1 MFKAWRWGAHGCYAC
16 FQSGYGATLS
26 QVMSPEAM
34 ESLPEGYRSGFV
46 ALIGRPNVGK
56 STLVNQLVGEKVAI
70 TSPVAQTTRNRLRA
84 IVTTPEAQMVLV
96 DTPGIHKPHH
106 LLGERLVQS
115 ARAAIGEVDLVLLL
129 LEGCEPPGR
138 GDAFIVEL
146 LRQQDLPVLVALNKW
161 DLVAEQQQDPAEEAY
176 RQLLADSAWPLI
188 PCSAISGEG
197 CNGLVEALVGHL
209 PLGPQLYPAEMVC
222 DQPERVLLAE
232 LIREQVLMHT
242 REEVP
247 HSVAVSIDRV
257 EEMPVANGRPGRQ
270 GRTAV
275 LATVLVERKSQK
287 GILIG
292 KGGSMLKTIGQG
304 ARLQMQTL
312 IDGPVYLE
320 LFVKVVP
327 DWRSKPARLAEL
339 GYEGK

>member
-1 MFKAWRWGAHGCYAC
+1 M
-16 FQSGYGATLS
+16 QS
-26 QVMSPEAM
+26 SP
-34 ESLPEGYRSGFV
+34 LPENHRSGFI

-56 STLVNQLVGEKVAI
+56 STLVNQLVGDKVAI

-84 IVTTPEAQMVLV
+84 ILTTPEAQLILV

-115 ARAAIGEVDLVLLL
+115 ARAAIGEVDQVLLL
-129 LEGCEPPGR
+129 LEGHQPPGR
-138 GDAFIVEL
+138 GDAFIVNL
-146 LRQQDLPVLVALNKW
+146 LRQQRLPVQVVLNKW
-161 DLVAEQQQDPAEEAY
+161 DLVPVDCKPEADSAY
-176 RQLLADSAWPLI
+176 RELLADTEWPVHH
-188 PCSAISGEG
+188 CSALDGAGCPELVSAVSALMPEG
-197 CNGLVEALVGHL
+197 
-209 PLGPQLYPAEMVC
+209 PRLYPPEMVS
-222 DQPERVLLAE
+222 DQPERLLMAE

-257 EEMPVANGRPGRQ
+257 EEMPAHGKSKP
-270 GRTAV
+270 RTAV

-292 KGGSMLKTIGQG
+292 KGGTMLKTIGQG

-327 DWRSKPARLAEL
+327 DWRSKPQRLAEL
-339 GYEGK
+339 GYAEERV

>member
-1 MFKAWRWGAHGCYAC
+1 MARALTAQTWLMV
-16 FQSGYGATLS
+16 SIPNSET
-26 QVMSPEAM
+26 
-34 ESLPEGYRSGFV
+34 YRSGFI

-56 STLVNQLVGEKVAI
+56 STLVNQLLGEKVAI

-84 IVTTPEAQMVLV
+84 ILTTPAAQMVLV

-129 LEGCEPPGR
+129 LEGCERPGR
-138 GDAFIVEL
+138 GDAFIVNL
-146 LRQQDLPVLVALNKW
+146 LRQQPLPVFVALNKW
-161 DLVAEQQQDPAEEAY
+161 DKVAPDHQEQAEMAY
-176 RQLLADSAWPLI
+176 SELLDGTDWPLHR
-188 PCSAISGEG
+188 CSALSGAG
-197 CNGLVEALVGHL
+197 CSELTNGMTEAL
-209 PLGPQLYPAEMVC
+209 PAGPQLYPPDMVC
-222 DQPERVLLAE
+222 DQPERVLLGE
-232 LIREQVLMHT
+232 LIREQVLLHT

-247 HSVAVSIDRV
+247 HSVAVTIDRV
-257 EEMPVANGRPGRQ
+257 EEMPPAGKQRTS
-270 GRTAV
+270 RTAV
-275 LATVLVERKSQK
+275 LATVFVERKSQK

-292 KGGSMLKTIGQG
+292 KGGAMLKTIGQG

-327 DWRSKPARLAEL
+327 DWRSKPQRLNEL
-339 GYEGK
+339 GYGSDL

>member
-1 MFKAWRWGAHGCYAC
+1 M
-16 FQSGYGATLS
+16 
-26 QVMSPEAM
+26 V
-34 ESLPEGYRSGFV
+34 ESASRSFTSNTPEGFRSGFV

-56 STLVNQLVGEKVAI
+56 STLVNQLMGDKIAI

-84 IVTTPEAQMVLV
+84 ILTTDEAQLILV

-106 LLGERLVQS
+106 LLGERLVRS
-115 ARAAIGEVDLVLLL
+115 ARSAIGEVDQVLLL
-129 LEGCEPPGR
+129 LEGNEAPGR
-138 GDAFIVEL
+138 GDAFIVQL
-146 LRQQDLPVLVALNKW
+146 LRQQPLPVQVLLNKW
-161 DLVAEQQQDPAEEAY
+161 DLVPLEQKDAADAAY
-176 RQLLADSAWPLI
+176 RELLGETDWPVHR
-188 PCSAISGEG
+188 CSALSGDG
-197 CNGLVEALVGHL
+197 CPELVKAMSSLMPE
-209 PLGPQLYPAEMVC
+209 GPQLYPSDMVS
-222 DQPERVLLAE
+222 DQPERLLMGE
-232 LIREQVLMHT
+232 LIREQVLLNT

-247 HSVAVSIDRV
+247 HSVAVSIDRI
-257 EEMPVANGRPGRQ
+257 EEIPAKGKGN

-339 GYEGK
+339 GYVGD

>member
-1 MFKAWRWGAHGCYAC
+1 MGRLQA
-16 FQSGYGATLS
+16 SGDAEDMDAVSTSLS
-26 QVMSPEAM
+26 
-34 ESLPEGYRSGFV
+34 EGYRSGFV

-56 STLVNQLVGEKVAI
+56 STLVNQLVGDKVAI

-84 IVTTPEAQMVLV
+84 ILTTPDAQLILV

-115 ARAAIGEVDLVLLL
+115 ARSALGEVDQVLLL

-138 GDAFIVEL
+138 GDAFIVNL
-146 LRQQDLPVLVALNKW
+146 LRQQHLPVQVVLNKW
-161 DLVAEQQQDPAEEAY
+161 DMVAVDRKPEADAAY
-176 RQLLADSAWPLI
+176 RELLEETDWPVHH
-188 PCSAISGEG
+188 CSALNGAGCPELVDAVSGLMPE
-197 CNGLVEALVGHL
+197 
-209 PLGPQLYPAEMVC
+209 GPQLYPPDMVS
-222 DQPERVLLAE
+222 DQPEKLLMAE
-232 LIREQVLMHT
+232 LIREQVLMNT

-257 EEMPVANGRPGRQ
+257 ENMPAQGRGRA
-270 GRTAV
+270 RTAV

-292 KGGSMLKTIGQG
+292 KGGAMLKTIGQG

-327 DWRSKPARLAEL
+327 DWRSKPQRLNEL
-339 GYEGK
+339 GYRDDGL

>member
-1 MFKAWRWGAHGCYAC
+1 M
-16 FQSGYGATLS
+16 LS
-26 QVMSPEAM
+26 TP
-34 ESLPEGYRSGFV
+34 LPEDYRSGFV

-84 IVTTPEAQMVLV
+84 ILTTEVAQMVLV

-106 LLGERLVQS
+106 LLGERLVKS
-115 ARAAIGEVDLVLLL
+115 ARSAIGEVDLVVLL
-129 LEGCEPPGR
+129 LEGCERPGR
-138 GDAFIVEL
+138 GDAFIVNL
-146 LRQQDLPVLVALNKW
+146 LRQQSLPVLVALNKW
-161 DLVAEQQQDPAEEAY
+161 DKVAPEHEAAAEEAY
-176 RQLLADSAWPLI
+176 AELLENTGWPVHR
-188 PCSAISGEG
+188 CSALSGDG
-197 CNGLVEALVGHL
+197 CPDLTAEMAAQL
-209 PLGPQLYPAEMVC
+209 PPGPQLYPPDMVC
-222 DQPERVLLAE
+222 DQPERILLGE
-232 LIREQVLMHT
+232 LIREQVLLHT

-247 HSVAVSIDRV
+247 HSVAVTIDRV
-257 EEMPVANGRPGRQ
+257 EEMPAQ
-270 GRTAV
+270 GKGAACTAV

-292 KGGSMLKTIGQG
+292 KGGAMLKTIGQG

-327 DWRSKPARLAEL
+327 DWRSKPARLNEL
-339 GYEGK
+339 GYSESGR

>member
-1 MFKAWRWGAHGCYAC
+1 M
-16 FQSGYGATLS
+16 
-26 QVMSPEAM
+26 V
-34 ESLPEGYRSGFV
+34 ESLSGSFTSDTPQGFRSGFV

-56 STLVNQLVGEKVAI
+56 STLVNQLIGDKIAI

-84 IVTTPEAQMVLV
+84 ILTTDEAQLILV

-106 LLGERLVQS
+106 LLGERLVRS
-115 ARAAIGEVDLVLLL
+115 ARSAIGEVDQVLLL
-129 LEGCEPPGR
+129 LEGCEAPGR
-138 GDAFIVEL
+138 GDAFIVQL
-146 LRQQDLPVLVALNKW
+146 LRQQSLPVQVLLNKW
-161 DLVAEQQQDPAEEAY
+161 DLVPLEQKDAADAAY
-176 RQLLADSAWPLI
+176 RELLSETDWPVHR
-188 PCSAISGEG
+188 CSALSGDGCPELVKAISSLMPE
-197 CNGLVEALVGHL
+197 
-209 PLGPQLYPAEMVC
+209 GPQLYPSDMVS
-222 DQPERVLLAE
+222 DQPERLLMGE
-232 LIREQVLMHT
+232 LIREQVLLNT

-247 HSVAVSIDRV
+247 HSVAVSIDRI
-257 EEMPVANGRPGRQ
+257 EEIPAKGKGN

-339 GYEGK
+339 GYVGD